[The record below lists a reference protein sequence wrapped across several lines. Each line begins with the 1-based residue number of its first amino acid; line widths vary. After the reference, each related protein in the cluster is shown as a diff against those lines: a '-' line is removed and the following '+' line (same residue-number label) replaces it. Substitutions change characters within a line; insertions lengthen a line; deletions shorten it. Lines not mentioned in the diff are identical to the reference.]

1 MKTTQKDRILDYIRK
16 FGSITSWEA
25 YQDLG
30 VMQLGARIDQLQ
42 KDGYQ
47 FKTEWEQ
54 KKNRYGEDVSFKR
67 YYLADDIVQEN
78 MNHIPQIQEVAMNKV
93 EIPLKL
99 PSANEYINEC
109 RYNRFAS
116 AKYKADIQRK
126 ITPYIVNIPKQ
137 EKPVK
142 IHFHWIEGNKKR
154 DLDNICFSKKFIL
167 DTLVSQGKLKDD
179 NRKCVCAFE
188 DTFEYGN
195 EFKVVLEI
203 EEVDELG

>member
-1 MKTTQKDRILDYIRK
+1 M
-16 FGSITSWEA
+16 
-25 YQDLG
+25 
-30 VMQLGARIDQLQ
+30 
-42 KDGYQ
+42 
-47 FKTEWEQ
+47 
-54 KKNRYGEDVSFKR
+54 NR
-67 YYLADDIVQEN
+67 
-78 MNHIPQIQEVAMNKV
+78 V

-99 PSANEYINEC
+99 PSANEYINKC

-126 ITPYIVNIPKQ
+126 IAPYIVNIPKQ

-188 DTFEYGN
+188 DTFEYGD